1 MVRTSIEVRT
11 SFKVHP
17 VIQSKYALSG
27 TDIKLNIKF
36 SKHEKQFW

>member
-17 VIQSKYALSG
+17 LLQSKYALNG

-36 SKHEKQFW
+36 SKHEEQF

>member
-17 VIQSKYALSG
+17 VLQSKYALSG
-27 TDIKLNIKF
+27 TDIKLNRKV
-36 SKHEKQFW
+36 SKHEKQF

>member
-17 VIQSKYALSG
+17 VLQYKYALSG
-27 TDIKLNIKF
+27 TDIKLNIMF
-36 SKHEKQFW
+36 SKHEKQF